1 MPQTSRM
8 PQTRPSDRRRPR
20 HRREDLRAIGLLA
33 LVAPLIPTAPAL
45 ALEEVVI
52 ELPLLKTQLTVKLRE
67 LKSAEALR
75 QGNSDLAE
83 LDRASNGAVGRQVI
97 ELMRQPVPLSVKQVA
112 DGSMGSPLV
121 EQAMLVLSSIGFVEG
136 RSADLSGRT
145 LTEALRQAA
154 SDGEPTLLSLLKAVP
169 GQRLTLDLGRTRQL
183 FNRMLRQRQQAESL
197 LAVTPAVSPPV
208 SPPLSPPL
216 APAVSAASTARAEA
230 GRNVNRRIV
239 TLPVP
244 HRPDPLEITLLEPAS
259 GANGRLVLISHGL
272 WDSPAAF
279 EGWGILLASR
289 GYNVALPRHP
299 GSDSSQQEAVL
310 TGQSPPPGPEE
321 LARRPKDLIAV
332 LDAIGNGRL
341 RLAQQVDA
349 GRVVVLGH
357 SWGATTAL
365 QLAGLQPSKETLL
378 QRCSDLDD
386 PDRNLSWTL
395 QCSWLRGVR
404 YAGLAD
410 PRVVAVGA
418 VSPPMSLLFARGFTS
433 EQGGRVLLVSGNRD
447 WVVPPD
453 PEAIAPMRWGRAIGN
468 QLVLVQ
474 GGDHFNLRPQGA
486 ADGGVLGP
494 LLFAWTE
501 AAFAAGTAVRPA
513 PGAAPL
519 LPAQGWGNGD
529 LPMAD
534 VTGRLGN
541 P

>member
-1 MPQTSRM
+1 
-8 PQTRPSDRRRPR
+8 
-20 HRREDLRAIGLLA
+20 
-33 LVAPLIPTAPAL
+33 
-45 ALEEVVI
+45 
-52 ELPLLKTQLTVKLRE
+52 VKLRE

-75 QGNSDLAE
+75 QGSSDLAE

-97 ELMRQPVPLSVKQVA
+97 ELLRQPVPLSVKQVA

-121 EQAMLVLSSIGFVEG
+121 EQAMLVITSLGSVEG
-136 RSADLSGRT
+136 RPADLSGRS
-145 LTEALRQAA
+145 LNQALRQAA
-154 SDGEPTLLSLLKAVP
+154 SEAEPTLLSLLQAIP
-169 GQRLTLDLGRTRQL
+169 GQRITLDLGRAREL
-183 FNRMLRQRQQAESL
+183 FSRMLWQRQQAESL
-197 LAVTPAVSPPV
+197 LAVSPSL
-208 SPPLSPPL
+208 SPPLSPPV
-216 APAVSAASTARAEA
+216 APVVSAAATARPMA
-230 GRNVNRRIV
+230 GKAVSRRFV

-289 GYNVALPRHP
+289 GYSVALPRHP
-299 GSDSSQQEAVL
+299 GSDSRQQDAVL
-310 TGQSPPPGPEE
+310 AGQSPPPDPEE

-341 RLAQQVDA
+341 RLAQPVDA

-365 QLAGLQPSKETLL
+365 QLAGLRPSKESLL
-378 QRCSDLDD
+378 ERCSDLAD

-418 VSPPMSLLFARGFTS
+418 VSPPLSLLFARGFTS
-433 EQGGRVLLVSGNRD
+433 EQGGRVLLVSGSRD

-453 PEAIAPMRWGRAIGN
+453 PEAIEPMRWGRTMGN

-474 GGDHFNLRPQGA
+474 GGDHFNLRPEAA
-486 ADGGVLGP
+486 ADGGVLGR
-494 LLFAWTE
+494 LLLAWTE
-501 AAFAAGTAVRPA
+501 AAFAAGPAVRPA
-513 PGAAPL
+513 LGAAPL
-519 LPAQGWGNGD
+519 MSDQGWGNGD

-534 VTGRLGN
+534 VTSRLGS